1 MYTVLTLAH
10 VHCTHRHWDSS
21 AYPRADPSKSI
32 HSIAYIPLNIF
43 FNRFLS
49 SFAVSV
55 HIPNV
60 FLRLFAGHEPGY
72 SAHAME
78 IKEII

>member
-1 MYTVLTLAH
+1 MWLYIGVCMYTVLTLAH

-43 FNRFLS
+43 LIDS
-49 SFAVSV
+49 SVPLQYQFTFQTFS
-55 HIPNV
+55 
-60 FLRLFAGHEPGY
+60 
-72 SAHAME
+72 
-78 IKEII
+78 